1 MKGRFTE
8 LLASKYATHAL
19 DYIFTNPVFRNSRF
33 TKNAGIPSHTA
44 ARFSRV
50 LLEHDLL
57 STRIEAAGRQSAVYA
72 FAPLL
77 NLVKN

>member
-44 ARFSRV
+44 
-50 LLEHDLL
+50 
-57 STRIEAAGRQSAVYA
+57 GRQSAVYA